1 MRRRG
6 RRRNEVHRRPRP
18 EDRPV
23 DPVQR
28 PGRFPYIAVYLV
40 SDDERIDVLALVS
53 VRRGSK
59 PPLPAGQTSSRRHCS
74 PQIVRK
80 KSNCGPQQPLAA
92 DHRISVLSQVRGTFR
107 RQSTTPVD
115 RRKPASSFRRNADRP
130 AEGRP
135 SLALPPQLRSC
146 PCSLTPPAWP
156 DSHLA
161 PTPAHTQTVAPFPTP
176 DRNRAFAVERKLVH
190 INPMRRALRPQGR
203 PHPSAYSSRLC
214 HKRIPDWG
222 SLGCPSG
229 PHRIDQQWT

>member
-1 MRRRG
+1 M
-6 RRRNEVHRRPRP
+6 
-18 EDRPV
+18 

-115 RRKPASSFRRNADRP
+115 RRKPASSFRFN
-130 AEGRP
+130 
-135 SLALPPQLRSC
+135 
-146 PCSLTPPAWP
+146 
-156 DSHLA
+156 
-161 PTPAHTQTVAPFPTP
+161 V
-176 DRNRAFAVERKLVH
+176 
-190 INPMRRALRPQGR
+190 
-203 PHPSAYSSRLC
+203 
-214 HKRIPDWG
+214 
-222 SLGCPSG
+222 
-229 PHRIDQQWT
+229 